1 MDTYDLTGLDAQTA
15 KEIVVNV
22 ISSLK
27 QTTAQRASVEEELE
41 IWKGRV
47 RLAAE
52 KGRSDLQAQAQTRV
66 DDLEFNLE
74 SIRAEELELIRGVDR
89 MKRQLKLIE
98 SQPQF
103 SIDADMLLAEL
114 EILGGETDEL
124 AERFKEEEADALL
137 DKLKKD
143 MQDES

>member
-1 MDTYDLTGLDAQTA
+1 MDTYDLTGLDSQTA
-15 KEIVVNV
+15 KEIIVNV
-22 ISSLK
+22 IKSLK
-27 QTTAQRASVEEELE
+27 QTTAKRASIEEELG
-41 IWKGRV
+41 IWQGRV
-47 RLAAE
+47 RLASE

-66 DDLEFNLE
+66 GDLEFNLDG
-74 SIRAEELELIRGVDR
+74 IRAEEVELIRGVDR

-103 SIDADMLLAEL
+103 SVDADMLLAEL